1 MIEKSV
7 SDVILQK
14 PIEVTV
20 GGVNYT
26 IQPPTLATMILAS
39 EEIAELPE
47 INMAEENIVYDA
59 LREAKNSRAIGRVLA
74 TFILGSKDAKKKVIS
89 IDDCYWWVIPFK
101 KIRRVTALEKLSK
114 KILEDLTPKDGL
126 LLISEVLKNT
136 QITDFFALTTFLNG
150 VNVTKRK
157 VEN

>member
-1 MIEKSV
+1 MIEKNV

-14 PIEVTV
+14 PIDVTV
-20 GGVNYT
+20 GGKTYT

-39 EEIAELPE
+39 EEIAKLPE
-47 INMAEENIVYDA
+47 VNLDEENIVYDTM
-59 LREAKNSRAIGRVLA
+59 REAKNSKAIGKVLA
-74 TFILGSKDAKKKVIS
+74 TFILGAKRARRKEITVEKGHLWI
-89 IDDCYWWVIPFK
+89 IPFIK
-101 KIRRVTALEKLSK
+101 VKMVTALDKLSD
-114 KILEDLTPKDGL
+114 KILEDMTPKDGL
-126 LLISEVLKNT
+126 TLISEALKNT